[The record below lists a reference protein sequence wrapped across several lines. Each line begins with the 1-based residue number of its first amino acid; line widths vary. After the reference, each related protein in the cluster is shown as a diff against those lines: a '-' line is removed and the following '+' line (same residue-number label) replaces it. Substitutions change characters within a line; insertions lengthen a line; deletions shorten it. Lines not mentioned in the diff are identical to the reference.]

1 MEQIMSKFNS
11 VNRPFQ
17 KAVLIASA
25 ILFQFCDAPKEEM
38 NTEKSSAA
46 IQIVSLDPGHFHA
59 GLIHKSMYPEVD
71 STIHVYAPEGEELRD
86 YLKRIAGYNERP
98 EDPTAWNVEVYTG
111 DDFLQKMIQEKAGNV
126 MVVAGKNDRKIDYI
140 LAALEN
146 GMNVYADK
154 PLVINPEGF
163 QKLKKAFEIA
173 GEKNL
178 LFYDIMTERFE
189 ISTILQKELSGI
201 EEVFGTIE
209 LGTLENP
216 AITKESVHHFF
227 KYVSGAPLIRPEWFF
242 DTEIEGSGL
251 VDVTTHLVDLV
262 QWEAF
267 PGVVLDTTDVDMLE
281 AKLLSTS
288 LDYDQYKLVTGKTPP
303 FQEGETLDVFANGEM
318 NYTLKG
324 IHAKVSVKWA
334 FQAPEGT
341 ADTHYSIMRGTKA
354 DLIIRQGAE
363 ENYKPVLYVKLK
375 EQQDEALEKAIQE
388 SLQGK
393 YPGIALS
400 KLENGEFKIEIP
412 ESYSVGHEAH
422 FAQVTENYLK
432 YFKAGELP
440 DWEVPNMI
448 VKYYTTT
455 KAFDV
460 AQKD

>member
-1 MEQIMSKFNS
+1 MLKFRSKNFIKVAAS
-11 VNRPFQ
+11 IVAISFFQ
-17 KAVLIASA
+17 NCDSPEESMDEPKSKA
-25 ILFQFCDAPKEEM
+25 P
-38 NTEKSSAA
+38 

-98 EDPTAWNVEVYTG
+98 ENPTAWNIETYTG
-111 DDFLQKMIQEKAGNV
+111 DDFLQEMIKEKSGNV

-154 PLVINPEGF
+154 PLVIDPAGF

-189 ISTILQKELSGI
+189 ISTILQKELSMI
-201 EEVFGTIE
+201 PKVFGTIE
-209 LGTLENP
+209 KGSLENP

-242 DTEIEGSGL
+242 DTKIEGSGL

-267 PGVVLDTTDVDMLE
+267 PGVVLDTTDVEMLE
-281 AKLLSTS
+281 AELLPTS
-288 LDYDQYKLVTGKTPP
+288 LNYEQYQQVTGKTPP
-303 FQEGETLDVFANGEM
+303 FQEGETLDVLANGEM

-324 IHAKVSVKWA
+324 IHAKVSVIWA

-354 DLIIRQGAE
+354 NLIIRQGQE
-363 ENYKPVLYVKLK
+363 ENYKPVLYVKLLDG
-375 EQQDEALEKAIQE
+375 QDEALKEAIE
-388 SLQGK
+388 TTLQSK
-393 YPGIALS
+393 YPGISLT
-400 KLENGEFKIEIP
+400 KLDNGEYKVEVP

-432 YFKAGELP
+432 FFKAGEMP

-455 KAFDV
+455 KAFEI
-460 AQKD
+460 AQ

>member
-11 VNRPFQ
+11 VNRPLQ

-209 LGTLENP
+209 QGTLENP

-388 SLQGK
+388 SLQDK

>member
-1 MEQIMSKFNS
+1 MFKLKS
-11 VNRPFQ
+11 
-17 KAVLIASA
+17 IALLA
-25 ILFQFCDAPKEEM
+25 ILLLFQFCDSPQEKMDERTSRAPL
-38 NTEKSSAA
+38 
-46 IQIVSLDPGHFHA
+46 QIVSLDPGHFHA

-98 EDPTAWNVEVYTG
+98 ENPTAWNIQVYTG
-111 DDFLQKMIQEKAGNV
+111 DDFLQEMIKEKAGNV

-154 PLVINPEGF
+154 PLVINPSGF
-163 QKLKKAFEIA
+163 QKLKKAFA
-173 GEKNL
+173 MADEKDL

-189 ISTILQKELSGI
+189 ISTILQKELSLMSG
-201 EEVFGTIE
+201 VFGVLET
-209 LGTLENP
+209 GTLENP

-227 KYVSGAPLIRPEWFF
+227 KYVSGVPLVRPEWFF

-262 QWEAF
+262 QWESF
-267 PGVVLDTTDVDMLE
+267 PGVALDTNDVEMIKAE
-281 AKLLSTS
+281 LLPTS
-288 LDYDQYKLVTGKTPP
+288 LNYDQYQLVTGKTPP
-303 FQEGETLDVFANGEM
+303 FEKGETLDVLANGEM

-354 DLIIRQGAE
+354 NLIIRQGEE
-363 ENYKPVLYVKLK
+363 ENYKPVLYVKLLDGQEEELK
-375 EQQDEALEKAIQE
+375 NAINVVLQE
-388 SLQGK
+388 K
-393 YPGIALS
+393 YPGISLNPLT
-400 KLENGEFKIEIP
+400 KGEYKIEVP
-412 ESYSVGHEAH
+412 DSYSVGHEAH

-432 YFKAGELP
+432 FFKNGKMP

-455 KAFDV
+455 KAFEK
-460 AQKD
+460 AQ

>member
-1 MEQIMSKFNS
+1 MLKYKLIQKLKPIAFITS
-11 VNRPFQ
+11 VM
-17 KAVLIASA
+17 
-25 ILFQFCDAPKEEM
+25 LFQFCDSPQEQMDEPKSRAPL
-38 NTEKSSAA
+38 
-46 IQIVSLDPGHFHA
+46 QIVSLDPGHFHA

-86 YLKRIAGYNERP
+86 YLKRIDGYNERV
-98 EDPTAWNVEVYTG
+98 EDPTAWNIEVYTG
-111 DDFLQKMIQEKAGNV
+111 DDFLQEMIKEKAGNV

-154 PLVINPEGF
+154 PLVINPAGF
-163 QKLKKAFEIA
+163 QKLKKAFA
-173 GEKNL
+173 MADEKNL

-189 ISTILQKELSGI
+189 ISTILQKELSMMP
-201 EEVFGTIE
+201 EVFGE
-209 LGTLENP
+209 LEKGTLENP

-227 KYVSGAPLIRPEWFF
+227 KYVSGAPLVRPEWFF

-262 QWEAF
+262 QWESF
-267 PGVVLDTTDVDMLE
+267 PGEVLDTSDVEMLTAE
-281 AKLLSTS
+281 LLPTS
-288 LDYDQYKLVTGKTPP
+288 LNYDQYELVTGKIPP
-303 FQEGETLDVFANGEM
+303 FEKGETLDVLANGEM

-334 FQAPEGT
+334 YQAPEGT

-354 DLIIRQGAE
+354 NLIIRQGEE
-363 ENYKPVLYVKLK
+363 ENYKPVLYVKLLDGQ
-375 EQQDEALEKAIQE
+375 EDELKNSVNMVLQE
-388 SLQGK
+388 K
-393 YPGIALS
+393 YPGIS
-400 KLENGEFKIEIP
+400 VIKLDNGEYKIEVP
-412 ESYSVGHEAH
+412 DSYSVGHEAH

-432 YFKAGELP
+432 FFKNGEMP

-455 KAFDV
+455 KAFEK
-460 AQKD
+460 AQ

>member
-11 VNRPFQ
+11 VNRPIQ

-209 LGTLENP
+209 QGTLENP

-267 PGVVLDTTDVDMLE
+267 PGFVLDTTDVDMLE

-400 KLENGEFKIEIP
+400 KLANGEFKIEIP

-460 AQKD
+460 AKKD

>member
-1 MEQIMSKFNS
+1 MSKYKMRKNIVTRMAAS
-11 VNRPFQ
+11 I
-17 KAVLIASA
+17 IAA
-25 ILFQFCDAPKEEM
+25 FLFQFCNSPKEGQM
-38 NTEKSSAA
+38 TEDQSKAA

-86 YLKRIAGYNERP
+86 YLKRIAGYNERA
-98 EDPTAWNVEVYTG
+98 EDPTAWNIEIYTG
-111 DDFLQKMIQEKAGNV
+111 DDFLQEMIRQKAGNV

-146 GMNVYADK
+146 DINVYADK

-163 QKLKKAFEIA
+163 QKLKKAFAIA
-173 GEKNL
+173 EQKDL

-189 ISTILQKELSGI
+189 ISTILQRELSMI
-201 EEVFGTIE
+201 PEVFGTIE
-209 LGTLENP
+209 KGTLENP

-262 QWEAF
+262 QWEVF
-267 PGVVLDTTDVDMLE
+267 PEKALDTADVEMLE
-281 AKLLSTS
+281 AELLPTS
-288 LDYDQYKLVTGKTPP
+288 LNYEQYELVTRKKPP
-303 FQEGETLDVFANGEM
+303 FENGETLDVMANGEM

-324 IHAKVSVKWA
+324 VHAKVSVKWA
-334 FQAPEGT
+334 YQAPEGT
-341 ADTHYSIMRGTKA
+341 ADTHYSIMRGSKA
-354 DLIIRQGAE
+354 NLIIRQGANE
-363 ENYKPVLYVKLK
+363 SYKPVLYVKLL
-375 EQQDEALEKAIQE
+375 EDQAEALEKAVLTD
-388 SLQGK
+388 LQGK
-393 YPGIALS
+393 YPGIGLT
-400 KLENGEFKIEIP
+400 KLETGEYKIEVP
-412 ESYSVGHEAH
+412 SSYSVGHEAH

-455 KAFDV
+455 QAFAA
-460 AQKD
+460 AQ

>member
-1 MEQIMSKFNS
+1 MSKFKS
-11 VNRPFQ
+11 VNRPLQ

-71 STIHVYAPEGEELRD
+71 STIHVYAPEGEELGD

-209 LGTLENP
+209 QGTLENP

-267 PGVVLDTTDVDMLE
+267 PGVVLDTTDVEMID

-393 YPGIALS
+393 YPGITLS
-400 KLENGEFKIEIP
+400 KLANGEFKIEIP

-460 AQKD
+460 AKKD